1 MKRKSKPKPPIT
13 SKAPTVRIDGDVEFG
28 ENANLVMDGGVDFQL
43 GGCMTFHNK
52 VTEQTIVL
60 AKSMN
65 KTLKQ
70 VKAIRARHTKE
81 QLESCIF
88 NAITHAG
95 AGSGILFIYS
105 RRRKM
110 AKAVVREVL
119 RKFTIEM
126 KASP

>member
-1 MKRKSKPKPPIT
+1 MKKREKSRSQLVARAMQMSTKPMSKKQVRAYFERNNESLKIQARKRSRQLATFAKRQ
-13 SKAPTVRIDGDVEFG
+13 ARIDS
-28 ENANLVMDGGVDFQL
+28 
-43 GGCMTFHNK
+43 H
-52 VTEQTIVL
+52 
-60 AKSMN
+60 
-65 KTLKQ
+65 KQ
-70 VKAIRARHTKE
+70 E

-88 NAITHAG
+88 NTITHAG

-119 RKFTIEM
+119 RRFTIEM